1 MQTKVQKKPR
11 FWLFNVFVVLFIFTT
26 INREFV
32 LFGLDLRYPT
42 IILGLVLVVLSIFRK
57 PVEDEAET
65 ERVRTVFVPLFFLY
79 LVFYLQ
85 YFLVME

>member
-11 FWLFNVFVVLFIFTT
+11 FWLFNVFVALFIFTT

-65 ERVRTVFVPLFFLY
+65 
-79 LVFYLQ
+79 
-85 YFLVME
+85 